1 MQLVITR
8 ADVARLQADVD
19 LGGITRA
26 DVVRLQAD
34 VAKLQASPPP
44 PPPPPLPPPSLP
56 PPPSGRAVVA
66 LEVELEPELELE
78 LEAEAEAEAEAGQYE
93 ALRCAAALLNGAADS
108 AGVRA
113 LRAILA
119 GAEPTDDEEASYPPP
134 PPLVPPPPAPPP
146 SDPWAA
152 RPSLATARPSGLGL
166 TSDRD
171 SLVDAARS
179 TDLFDEAAAR
189 RQLRTLQQAQ
199 RLARQMRNEME
210 AEAAAAAESAARLP
224 RPGAAASGIAE
235 WMEKYTAGWREA
247 QLSTASPGPS
257 PPPPSAPQLQL
268 QPQRRPSQPRGGG
281 ARGLPFVAEAGLPEA
296 GPAVAVPYASRG
308 EQVRARRLELER
320 ATLVRRVA
328 LIEKHATVAA
338 SSGADS

>member
-19 LGGITRA
+19 LVGITRA

-78 LEAEAEAEAEAGQYE
+78 LEAEAEAEAEAGQHE
-93 ALRCAAALLNGAADS
+93 ALRCAAALLNGVADS
-108 AGVRA
+108 AGGRA

-119 GAEPTDDEEASYPPP
+119 SAEPDDDEEAPYPPQP
-134 PPLVPPPPAPPP
+134 PPVLPPPAPPP
-146 SDPWAA
+146 SDPWA
-152 RPSLATARPSGLGL
+152 ARPSGLGL

>member
-19 LGGITRA
+19 LVGITRA

-78 LEAEAEAEAEAGQYE
+78 LEAEAGQHE

-119 GAEPTDDEEASYPPP
+119 GAEPTDEEEASYPPP

-152 RPSLATARPSGLGL
+152 RPSGLGL
-166 TSDRD
+166 TSSCD

-199 RLARQMRNEME
+199 RVARQMRNEME